1 MSSHQ
6 SRSITAPPHQSLN
19 GIQILLVEDEL
30 DIADLLLVI
39 FQGAGATVRLCM
51 EAESVLAVLETF
63 QPDILVANIK
73 LPSHD
78 GIWLIQQ
85 IRNHPRPE
93 IHFLPAVGV
102 TSYHRDVHADAALA
116 AGFDYF
122 LSKLDSPNAIVD
134 TISTLATSPR

>member
-1 MSSHQ
+1 MPSHQ
-6 SRSITAPPHQSLN
+6 SRSMAAPPQHPLK

-51 EAESVLAVLETF
+51 EAESVLAVLETY
-63 QPDILVANIK
+63 QPDVLVANIK

-85 IRNHPRPE
+85 IRNHLRPE
-93 IHFLPAVGV
+93 IRSLPAVGM

-116 AGFDYF
+116 AGFDCF
-122 LSKLDSPNAIVD
+122 LSKLDSPNEIVN
-134 TISTLATSPR
+134 TLSTLATSPR